1 MTIQHAKELRQG
13 YREDVALHYANWAKM
28 KQINS
33 KYWNDF
39 IIQCNLADYT
49 LYEMAREWEYEKK
62 WMQRVIELIQAEH
75 DKHTHPTFKILQ
87 KTGTFRVQNPDNGKV
102 FTICL
107 RDWENVLFFV
117 GVDEESSYQMNPSK
131 IEDWLSRLGVVNE

>member
-75 DKHTHPTFKILQ
+75 DKHTPHLRFYKRLGHSGYKILIM
-87 KTGTFRVQNPDNGKV
+87 GK
-102 FTICL
+102 FL
-107 RDWENVLFFV
+107 PSVL
-117 GVDEESSYQMNPSK
+117 GIGRTSYS
-131 IEDWLSRLGVVNE
+131 L